1 VQFVDRVEAGN
12 HLAHELIKY
21 RGLAV
26 VYALPRGGVV
36 LGSIVAHALG
46 SPLDLIL
53 VKKIGHPNYP
63 EYAISALAED
73 DQPVG
78 TETDHKLE
86 NQAWFR
92 QTVFDAQQEN
102 ERRRQSYFP
111 QGYTAPNVT
120 HQIAIIIDDGMAT
133 GLTMLA
139 AVRGLRQHYPQKI
152 VIAVPVAPSDSVA
165 KLKEQ
170 TDEVIVVDQPDH
182 FLGAVGAHYVRFPQ
196 VEDYQVIE
204 LLQASANN

>member
-1 VQFVDRVEAGN
+1 MQFVDRVEAGN
-12 HLAHELIKY
+12 HLAQQLIKY
-21 RGLAV
+21 RGLAI

-36 LGSIVAHALG
+36 LGAIVANALA
-46 SPLDLIL
+46 SPLDLVL
-53 VKKIGHPNYP
+53 VRKIGRPSYP
-63 EYAISALAED
+63 EFALSAVAEN
-73 DQPVG
+73 DQPVD
-78 TETDHKLE
+78 TETGHKLE
-86 NQAWFR
+86 NEAWFR

-102 ERRRQSYFP
+102 ERRRQTYFP
-111 QGYTAPNVT
+111 QGYSAPNVT

-139 AVRGLRQHYPQKI
+139 AVRSIRQHYPQKI
-152 VIAVPVAPSDSVA
+152 VIAVPVAPSDSVT

-204 LLQASANN
+204 LLQTAANN

>member
-1 VQFVDRVEAGN
+1 VQFVDRIEAGN

-36 LGSIVAHALG
+36 LGSVVAQALG
-46 SPLDLIL
+46 SPLDLVL

-63 EYAISALAED
+63 EFAISAVAEN

-78 TETDHKLE
+78 VETNHKLE

-111 QGYTAPNVT
+111 SGYTAPNVA
-120 HQIAIIIDDGMAT
+120 HQVAIIIDDGMAT
-133 GLTMLA
+133 GMTMLA
-139 AVRGLRQHYPQKI
+139 AVRSIRQHFPQKI
-152 VIAVPVAPSDSVA
+152 IIAVPVASSESVA
-165 KLKEQ
+165 RLQEQ
-170 TDEVIVVDQPDH
+170 TDEVIAVDQPDH
-182 FLGAVGAHYVRFPQ
+182 FLGAVGAHYIRFPQ
-196 VEDYQVIE
+196 VEDNDVIE
-204 LLQASANN
+204 LLEASAYN

>member
-36 LGSIVAHALG
+36 LGSVVAQALD
-46 SPLDLIL
+46 SPLDLVL

-63 EYAISALAED
+63 EFAISAVAEN

-86 NQAWFR
+86 NQAWFK

-111 QGYTAPNVT
+111 SGYKAPSVA

-139 AVRGLRQHYPQKI
+139 AVRSIRQHFPQKI
-152 VIAVPVAPSDSVA
+152 IIAVPVAPSDSVT
-165 KLKEQ
+165 KLKDQ

-182 FLGAVGAHYVRFPQ
+182 FLGAVGAHYIRFPQ
-196 VEDYQVIE
+196 VDDNEVIN
-204 LLQASANN
+204 LLVASSHS